1 MKRSFG
7 PDAVRAAAAVGVLSV
22 HFYLNSGFYELPVAG
37 GVMTASTALRMAFLT
52 AVPMFLMLSGWLCC
66 HQTWTPRYY
75 LRLLPVLLTY
85 LVCSAGCLVFRRF
98 YLGEEIVF
106 LGALRRILEFSAAPY
121 SWYIEMYIG
130 LFLLQPLLN
139 AGFSALPER
148 GKLALT
154 VSLFAITSLPLVTNS
169 VYHILPAWWTNFY
182 PVAYYI
188 LGAYLREKPLRC
200 RSGWLW
206 LGWLGVAAVHAAVQ
220 RWLYPG
226 EPMVIT
232 ALVSRGGPGVFVES
246 LCLFSLLMRSDDAR
260 APRAWQWIVR
270 RIAALS
276 LPMYLLSYITDR
288 LLYPR
293 LAAAVPDGVRRQL
306 LLPLAVLLNLVGS
319 GVLAQLCEWLTAG
332 LQALLPQK
340 WKYHSS
346 GSSVQ
351 APEKQKN

>member
-1 MKRSFG
+1 M
-7 PDAVRAAAAVGVLSV
+7 RAAAAVGVLSV
-22 HFYLNSGFYELPVAG
+22 HFYLNSGFYELPVEG
-37 GVMTASTALRMAFLT
+37 GVMLASTALRMAFLT

-66 HQTWTPRYY
+66 HQTWSARYY
-75 LRLLPVLLTY
+75 LRVIPVLLTY
-85 LVCSAGCLVFRRF
+85 LLCCAACLVFRRF
-98 YLGEEIVF
+98 YLGEEIIL
-106 LGALRRILEFSAAPY
+106 LGALRRILDFSAAPY
-121 SWYIEMYIG
+121 GWYIEMYLG

-154 VSLFAITSLPLVTNS
+154 VSLFAITALPLVTNT
-169 VYHILPAWWTNFY
+169 VYAILPAWWTGFY

-188 LGAYLREKPLRC
+188 LGAYLRERPLRC

-206 LGWLGVAAVHAAVQ
+206 LGWLGVAALHAAVQ

-226 EPMVIT
+226 EPMVVT
-232 ALVSRGGPGVFVES
+232 ALNSRGGPGVFVES
-246 LCLFSLLMRSDDAR
+246 LCLFSLLMRADDAR

-293 LAAAVPDGVRRQL
+293 LAAAVPDGVRRQMF
-306 LLPLAVLLNLVGS
+306 LPLAVLLSLVGS
-319 GVLAQLCEWLTAG
+319 GVLAQLCDWAVRG
-332 LQALLPQK
+332 IQALLPQK
-340 WKYHSS
+340 WNYHSS